1 MIKHVCKVN
10 RKLLLLWTEIF
21 QSQTLS
27 VSGDDWGYGVSLSGK
42 KEQKLKKKK
51 KRTQVGT
58 KSSCEL
64 WQVCKL
70 TGAGLVYSQGWW
82 ALLQGHA
89 AHCSS
94 TAQKQEVNQLSA

>member
-1 MIKHVCKVN
+1 MIGAMVYPC
-10 RKLLLLWTEIF
+10 LE
-21 QSQTLS
+21 
-27 VSGDDWGYGVSLSGK
+27 K
-42 KEQKLKKKK
+42 KSRSLKKKK
-51 KRTQVGT
+51 KEQVGT